1 MSLIVFQINKLNK
14 VFMLLNIKSQNN
26 LYFFW
31 VDLMDYFL

>member
-1 MSLIVFQINKLNK
+1 MNLIVFQIIKFYK